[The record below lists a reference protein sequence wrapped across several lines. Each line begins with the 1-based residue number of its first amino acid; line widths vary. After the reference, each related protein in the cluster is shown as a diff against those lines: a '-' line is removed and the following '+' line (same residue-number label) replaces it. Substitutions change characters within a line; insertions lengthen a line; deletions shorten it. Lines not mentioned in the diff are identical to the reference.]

1 MSEFAARLDL
11 LVRRGFFNL
20 LRLLPTETA
29 SRLGVKAVRANVTA
43 NRPEILAGAR
53 RNLAIHHPEWSP
65 AEVEAGV
72 EAFLDGVGRFMS
84 EFAVMDRF
92 IREGRFELQGAEA
105 FAAIAGKEPIIAFG
119 LHTGNWETF
128 GPQFRHMGIP
138 LASFYAPPEDAFER
152 RIAEESRARFGV
164 ELLAP
169 DARGARDGLRLL
181 KQNRVVMI
189 FPDESR
195 GGRSMAPL
203 FGRKPHDKGNLAIA
217 ARLAR
222 MSGARFVICHSERQE
237 GARFRLFFSEP
248 FALPPVEGEAHG
260 LALADV
266 AFLNARI
273 EPIVARNI
281 PRWYFLDDPLEEI
294 A

>member
-1 MSEFAARLDL
+1 MSALADRIDL
-11 LVRRGFFNL
+11 LVRRGFFRL
-20 LRLLPTETA
+20 LRWLPTETA

-43 NRPEILAGAR
+43 NRPEIMIGAR
-53 RNLAIHHPEWSP
+53 RNLAIHHPEWSA
-65 AEVEAGV
+65 AEIEAGV
-72 EAFLDGVGRFMS
+72 DAFLDGVGRFMA
-84 EFAVMDRF
+84 EFAIMDRLVP
-92 IREGRFELQGAEA
+92 EGRFEVHGAEV

-128 GPQFRHMGIP
+128 GPQFRKMGIP
-138 LASFYAPPEDAFER
+138 LASFYAPPDDAFER

-181 KQNRVVMI
+181 KQKRVVMI

-195 GGRSMAPL
+195 DGRSMAPL

-248 FALPPVEGEAHG
+248 FALPPAEGA
-260 LALADV
+260 ADVLADI

-281 PRWYFLDDPLEEI
+281 PRWYFLDDSLEEI
-294 A
+294 G